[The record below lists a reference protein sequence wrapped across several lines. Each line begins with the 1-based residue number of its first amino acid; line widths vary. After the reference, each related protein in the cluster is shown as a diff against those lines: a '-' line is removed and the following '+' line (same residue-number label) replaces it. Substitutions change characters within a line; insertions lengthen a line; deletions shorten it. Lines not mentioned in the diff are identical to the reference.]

1 MPVCDPK
8 KELRAE
14 MERAILAMSPA
25 ERMERGARAQARL
38 AETPEFKAARS
49 LMFYN
54 SDATEIDT
62 HELVLAS
69 LESGKRVGLPRT
81 EKGSRVLHVI
91 EILDVGRDLERS
103 RFGFKEPLA
112 MLPTID
118 PTSLSLILVPGRAF
132 DADGN
137 RLGRGGGYYD
147 RFVAR
152 LAGPRLVALAFD
164 CQIAAA
170 VPHESHDRP
179 VDMVLTE
186 ERVIRTP
193 RWVPVKDFS
202 DRDLGH

>member
-1 MPVCDPK
+1 MCDSK
-8 KELRAE
+8 REMRAR

-38 AETPEFKAARS
+38 AETLEFKAARNI
-49 LMFYN
+49 MIYN

-81 EKGSRVLHVI
+81 EKGSRVLQVI
-91 EILDVGRDLERS
+91 EILDVRRDLERS

-118 PTSLSLILVPGRAF
+118 PATLSLILVPGRAF
-132 DADGN
+132 DAEGN

-147 RFVAR
+147 RFVAKLR
-152 LAGPRLVALAFD
+152 GPRLVAMAFD
-164 CQIAAA
+164 CQVVDA
-170 VPHESHDRP
+170 VPHEPHDRP

-193 RWVPVKDFS
+193 RWTPIKDFS
-202 DRDLGH
+202 GKELRH